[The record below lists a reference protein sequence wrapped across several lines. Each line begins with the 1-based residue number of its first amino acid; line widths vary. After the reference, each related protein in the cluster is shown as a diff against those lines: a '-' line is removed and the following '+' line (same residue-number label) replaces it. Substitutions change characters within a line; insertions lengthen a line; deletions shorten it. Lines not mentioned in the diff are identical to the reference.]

1 MMKMTRPLTI
11 REKVIISYM
20 LLIMILAWLIGNL
33 LYSNYTLAQSYNE
46 LMGDLVDL
54 NNISQEIDNS
64 MESIDRLLLT
74 RSTVYI
80 DRYYSHMYDAGAEMV
95 VFENGNI
102 SEENYYR
109 MKDLRQLMVSY
120 QGYCEKTYT
129 IALSSNDERYIENY
143 NDAQR
148 IYGYMKALIQETYDG
163 ISEKGFSNYEQM
175 ENYNNLMWW
184 IFTILFVIMVL
195 GASVYAYEFSKEI
208 TKNIHE
214 LTEASK
220 RISKGYF
227 DLVELKGTPDEEIS
241 ILAGAFNKMVINTRR
256 LMHEIQ
262 RKADLE
268 KEAQFKALQAQINPH
283 FLFNTLNVI
292 DKLALI
298 EGADR
303 TCELIESL
311 SDLLRYNLRRIDAHV
326 TLQDEIY
333 NIREYVNIQKARF
346 SDRLEYIEDIDENLL
361 PYTLPALSLQPVI
374 ENAFKHGLE
383 GSEEKGEI
391 RLTIK
396 EFNEKIIIEV
406 WDNGKGIDKSVLSG
420 EKKSTSKGHTTG
432 IGVDNVRQRL
442 NLYFKEKSQFIMENH
457 EQGAVVKMIIPKV
470 RGEGYV

>member
-1 MMKMTRPLTI
+1 
-11 REKVIISYM
+11 
-20 LLIMILAWLIGNL
+20 
-33 LYSNYTLAQSYNE
+33 
-46 LMGDLVDL
+46 
-54 NNISQEIDNS
+54 
-64 MESIDRLLLT
+64 
-74 RSTVYI
+74 
-80 DRYYSHMYDAGAEMV
+80 
-95 VFENGNI
+95 
-102 SEENYYR
+102 